1 MEKKEHISDLLPAYA
16 LDILDEAETI
26 QVSQHLADCQLCQ
39 AELQGYQQVS
49 QQLSMAVTES
59 QPPESLKW
67 RLLERIQTPAT
78 QAGPQEP
85 TTQHGWLSN
94 LSMVGL
100 RAWAVVSLLLV
111 AALLVSNLFLWQQ
124 ISQPQVNDSLRVVH
138 LTGENL
144 FSEARG
150 IITMSVD
157 GERGTLVVDGL
168 RHLESEFVY
177 QIWLFRDG
185 EISSGGTFTVYEG
198 GYGHARVDSDRPL
211 ANYERLMVTIEVEGG
226 SPTPSGA
233 VVLAGDL

>member
-1 MEKKEHISDLLPAYA
+1 MDGKEHVSDLLPAYA

-26 QVSQHLADCQLCQ
+26 QVSQHLAECQVCQ

-78 QAGPQEP
+78 QVALQEP
-85 TTQHGWLSN
+85 TTLRGWLSS

-100 RAWAVVSLLLV
+100 RAWAVVSLVLV
-111 AALLVSNLFLWQQ
+111 AALLVSNLLLWQQ

-138 LTGENL
+138 LTGEGL
-144 FSEARG
+144 FSESRG

-168 RHLESEFVY
+168 RHLEPEFEY
-177 QIWLFRDG
+177 QIWLFRNGDV
-185 EISSGGTFTVYEG
+185 SSGGTFKVYEG
-198 GYGHARVDSDRPL
+198 GYGHIRVDSDQPL
-211 ANYERLMVTIEVEGG
+211 ANFERLMVTIEVEGG

>member
-1 MEKKEHISDLLPAYA
+1 MEGKEHVSDLLPAYA

-78 QAGPQEP
+78 QADPQDP
-85 TTQHGWLSN
+85 TTQRGWLSS

-111 AALLVSNLFLWQQ
+111 AALLVSNLLLWQQ
-124 ISQPQVNDSLRVVH
+124 ISQPQVNDSLRVVN
-138 LTGENL
+138 LTGEGL

-168 RHLESEFVY
+168 RHLESKFVY

-198 GYGHARVDSDRPL
+198 GYGHARVDSDQPL
-211 ANYERLMVTIEVEGG
+211 ANYEGLMVTIEVEGG

-233 VVLAGDL
+233 VALAGDL